1 MYFFYYE
8 VDYYDEGARTE
19 TGITVGDE
27 MEDAVARVT
36 EYYGKEQ
43 IEKLTIEYTGDT
55 TDVLPVIDIDKD
67 KIWKKNTKKM

>member
-8 VDYYDEGARTE
+8 VDYYDDGERTE
-19 TGITVGDE
+19 TGITIGDE

-43 IEKLTIEYTGDT
+43 IEKLTIEYTGDN
-55 TDVLPVIDIDKD
+55 TDVLPVIDIDKE
-67 KIWKKNTKKM
+67 KLWKKNTEKM

>member
-8 VDYYDEGARTE
+8 VDYYDDGERTE
-19 TGITVGDE
+19 TGITIGDE

-43 IEKLTIEYTGDT
+43 IEKLTIEYTGDN

>member
-8 VDYYDEGARTE
+8 VDYYDDGERTE

-27 MEDAVARVT
+27 MEEAVARIT

-43 IEKLTIEYTGDT
+43 IEKLTIEYTGDN
-55 TDVLPVIDIDKD
+55 TDVLPVIDIDKE
-67 KIWKKNTKKM
+67 KLWKKNTKKM

>member
-8 VDYYDEGARTE
+8 VDYYDDGERTE

-27 MEDAVARVT
+27 MEDAVARIT

-43 IEKLTIEYTGDT
+43 IEKLTIEYTGDN
-55 TDVLPVIDIDKD
+55 TDVLPVIDIDKE
-67 KIWKKNTKKM
+67 KLWKKNTEKM